1 MGVSVD
7 PEQVE
12 EKAKTLFNYSIPGGS
27 KGYLT
32 MNILGVEVV
41 QVSSLENPPDVLLTM
56 GTLPPQFQAEN
67 MRNEFLKGFR
77 DSYPGSNEE
86 NITFSSESIETLTLC
101 GQSVPVIIQQGEATE
116 FGSSTPRPAVSY
128 AATVEHNNK
137 ALFAWGLHRAI
148 ALLKQQRV
156 FLIP

>member
-56 GTLPPQFQAEN
+56 STLPPQFQAEN
-67 MRNEFLKGFR
+67 MRNEFVTYSRHRCKH
-77 DSYPGSNEE
+77 
-86 NITFSSESIETLTLC
+86 
-101 GQSVPVIIQQGEATE
+101 
-116 FGSSTPRPAVSY
+116 
-128 AATVEHNNK
+128 TV
-137 ALFAWGLHRAI
+137 RAS
-148 ALLKQQRV
+148 
-156 FLIP
+156 PTG